1 LVLQEEFMKK
11 LSVCFA
17 AFLILAAMTAC
28 QKQQAAPAAPAVAEK
43 SSYDTLMEILNKGGE
58 DVLALSGVQSKSFE
72 SRANVQKALPPKAQK
87 SNLKIG
93 WAAASLGSEFFEG
106 LMRSAKNQ
114 AREYGYTLLEQNAN
128 FNIADQQKQIDSF
141 LAQGVDALVLNAVD
155 LHSEVLDIR
164 RAVEAGIPVF
174 VTGPTAANP
183 EYQMVTAVIS
193 GSHESG
199 FQVGYYCA
207 EQLYKPGTVLKVG
220 MVISFLPDA
229 DSNSRPA
236 GWITGYLMKKAE
248 IDGKPYAS
256 KYDAILDAY
265 YIWGDLKNSG
275 KLDRSDKGLNFVAL
289 AAGGG
294 AVPEAGQ
301 RASSDMLTANPDMD
315 LLFVEMDSMC
325 LGALQEVKQHGMKP
339 GQDIKVVT
347 CADGTTTSLKLI
359 KDGEI
364 MATATNIPYMAG
376 QGIIKLIHQIFEE
389 GYDANNLPATSFTPT
404 EVIHAGNVDKYYDEN
419 DPFAKVGPWA
429 PITIDEYNKL
439 HANE

>member
-1 LVLQEEFMKK
+1 MKK
-11 LSVCFA
+11 LSVY
-17 AFLILAAMTAC
+17 LLALLMLVAMTAC
-28 QKQQAAPAAPAVAEK
+28 QKKQVETAPASTVAAGGET
-43 SSYDTLMEILNKGGE
+43 SSYDTIMDILTRGGE
-58 DVLALSGVQSKSFE
+58 DVLALSGVQPKFIE
-72 SRANVQKALPPKAQK
+72 GRENVKKALPPKAQK
-87 SNLKIG
+87 GNLRIG

-106 LMRSAKNQ
+106 LMRSARNQ
-114 AREYGYTLLEQNAN
+114 AAEYGYTLLEQNAN
-128 FNIADQQKQIDSF
+128 FNLADQQKQIDSF
-141 LAQGVDALVLNAVD
+141 IAQGVDALLINAVD

-199 FQVGYYCA
+199 YQVGYYSA
-207 EQLYKPGTVLKVG
+207 DKLYKPGVVLKVG

-236 GWITGYLMKKAE
+236 GWITGYLARKAE
-248 IDGKPYAS
+248 IDGTPYAS

-265 YIWGDLKNSG
+265 NIWGEFKNKG
-275 KLDRSDKGLNFVAL
+275 KLNLSERGLSFVSL
-289 AAGGG
+289 ATGGG
-294 AVPEAGQ
+294 ATDPEAGQ

-325 LGALQEVKQHGMKP
+325 IGALQEVRQHGLKP
-339 GQDIKVVT
+339 GQDIMVVT

-364 MATATNIPYMAG
+364 MATATNIPYYPG

-389 GYDANNLPATSFTPT
+389 GYDANNLPSTSFTPT
-404 EVIHAGNVDKYYDEN
+404 EAIHAGNVDQFYDES
-419 DPFAKVGPWA
+419 DPFAKVGAWA
-429 PITIDEYNKL
+429 PVTIDEYNRL